1 MRTLL
6 RIAPLVV
13 LAPLLGVGV
22 SACASASAKT
32 QDRPDLVMPP
42 PPPHVV
48 PITPEPVVDPVADI
62 PFANTNTPAN
72 RQARGARDTSPKAPP
87 VDKPETKPSAELKP
101 EAPIAE
107 APLPPMPAGPTPQLR
122 AEGAATETTVRASVD
137 RARNLLNTVDYRHL
151 TAARR
156 KAYDDAKA
164 FAAQAEDA
172 LKAGNVVF
180 AQGVATKAETLAKEL
195 AGR

>member
-1 MRTLL
+1 MRQAL
-6 RIAPLVV
+6 IALPLIV
-13 LAPLLGVGV
+13 LAALGAD
-22 SACASASAKT
+22 ACASAAAKT
-32 QDRPDLVMPP
+32 QDRPDLTIPP

-62 PFANTNTPAN
+62 PAA
-72 RQARGARDTSPKAPP
+72 GAPP
-87 VDKPETKPSAELKP
+87 AARPGRSVRDSAPKPPPADKTDTKPGELKP

-107 APLPPMPAGPTPQLR
+107 TPLAPTPQGPAPQLR
-122 AEGAATETTVRASVD
+122 AEGPATEATVRASLD
-137 RARNLLNTVDYRHL
+137 RARGLLNTVDYRRL
-151 TAARR
+151 TVQRR

-164 FAAQAEDA
+164 FAVQAEEA
-172 LKAGNVVF
+172 LKSGNVVF